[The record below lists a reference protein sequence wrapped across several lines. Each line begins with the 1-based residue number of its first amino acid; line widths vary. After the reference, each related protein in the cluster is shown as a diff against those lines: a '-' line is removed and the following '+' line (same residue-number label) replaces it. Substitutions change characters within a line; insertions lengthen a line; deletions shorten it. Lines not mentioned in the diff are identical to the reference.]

1 MHIHRQGVS
10 VGEVQG
16 FSVPLDSTHSEK
28 GIELVTKKNEVI
40 LEGIGENLGK
50 RMVGMAR
57 FELATSAPPVQ
68 RANQATLHPDQ
79 ATGIVVAPAWFSM
92 KKKIPRPSAWPS
104 GYLDS
109 FFGSGGL
116 GLTVNQR

>member
-16 FSVPLDSTHSEK
+16 FSVPLNPTHSEK

-40 LEGIGENLGK
+40 LERIGENLGK

-57 FELATSAPPVQ
+57 FELVTSTLSAVPM
-68 RANQATLHPDQ
+68 ANDCVFDALFYPC
-79 ATGIVVAPAWFSM
+79 
-92 KKKIPRPSAWPS
+92 K
-104 GYLDS
+104 
-109 FFGSGGL
+109 
-116 GLTVNQR
+116 

>member
-40 LEGIGENLGK
+40 LERIGENLGK

-104 GYLDS
+104 AYLDS

-116 GLTVNQR
+116 GLTVSQR

>member
-28 GIELVTKKNEVI
+28 GIELDVRKNEVI

-57 FELATSAPPVQ
+57 FELATSAPPAV
-68 RANQATLHPDQ
+68 
-79 ATGIVVAPAWFSM
+79 PA
-92 KKKIPRPSAWPS
+92 
-104 GYLDS
+104 
-109 FFGSGGL
+109 
-116 GLTVNQR
+116 VNDLIF